1 MFESRSRLRLSV
13 DSFNCK
19 TVKEVET
26 GKGRVSQAAVN
37 LFPGYFALVMATG
50 IISIAAFML
59 EMRWLAWTLIV
70 INLIAYPALWLL
82 LLIRLVR
89 FFGRVKA
96 DITDHARGA
105 GFFTVVAGTC
115 VLGSQLLI
123 VAGQDFVAAILW
135 FVGLALWAVVM
146 YVFFTAVTVREEK
159 PPLESGLNGA
169 WLIAA
174 VATQSISVLGTLL
187 ANRFEAYRAPL
198 LFFTL
203 CMFLLG
209 CMLYL
214 LLITLIFYRFTF
226 VNLTTTLLTPP
237 YWINMGA
244 VAITTLA
251 GARLILAAAEWSF
264 LGEVLPFLKGFTL
277 FFWAAGT
284 WWIPLLF
291 ILGFWRHLYKR
302 FPLRYDP
309 QYWGMVFPLGMYTV
323 CTFQLSKALGLNFL
337 LFIPRYFIYL
347 ALVAWTVTFI
357 GLIHA
362 LLFRKN

>member
-1 MFESRSRLRLSV
+1 MTDDKNQQSNAFVR
-13 DSFNCK
+13 
-19 TVKEVET
+19 
-26 GKGRVSQAAVN
+26 AAAD

-50 IISIAAFML
+50 IISIAAHLL
-59 EMRWLAWTLIV
+59 EMRTVALVLLV
-70 INLIAYPALWLL
+70 LNVIAYVVLWLL
-82 LLIRLVR
+82 LLLRLVL
-89 FFGRVKA
+89 FFSRVRT
-96 DITDHARGA
+96 DITDHVRGP

-115 VLGSQLLI
+115 VLGSQLI
-123 VAGQDFVAAILW
+123 IVRDQFSVAGVLWLAALLFWLII
-135 FVGLALWAVVM
+135 M
-146 YVFFTAVTVREEK
+146 YTFFTAVTVRENK
-159 PPLESGLNGA
+159 PSVETGLSGA
-169 WLIAA
+169 WLIAV

-187 ANRFEAYRAPL
+187 VERWIAYTEPL

-203 CMFLLG
+203 SMFLIG

-226 VNLTTTLLTPP
+226 VNVTTATLTPP

-251 GARLILAAAEWSF
+251 GARLILAAPGWS
-264 LGEVLPFLKGFTL
+264 LLDEILPFLKGFTL

-291 ILGFWRHLYKR
+291 ILGFWRHVYKR

-323 CTFQLSKALGLNFL
+323 CTFQLSKAIDFAPLII
-337 LFIPRYFIYL
+337 IPRFFIYL
-347 ALVAWTVTFI
+347 ALAAWLAATF
-357 GLIHA
+357 GLVHH
-362 LLFRKN
+362 LFGKLFGGRSAKGA